1 MRCSERIYL
10 FERGWQSL
18 RDYLL
23 RRNKEKMNLNFKVE
37 SFAVCRT
44 LQKGNG
50 IEGENGMGG
59 EEQQQT
65 HHRDK

>member
-1 MRCSERIYL
+1 
-10 FERGWQSL
+10 
-18 RDYLL
+18 
-23 RRNKEKMNLNFKVE
+23 MNLNFKVE

>member
-50 IEGENGMGG
+50 IEGGEWDGRGG
-59 EEQQQT
+59 T
-65 HHRDK
+65 AADAP